1 MILLHP
7 LGVRFKTPHTVDP
20 SVFFKFKKGNVMRLN
35 TFIITHHVGEL
46 EDFDF
51 YDDMERDCS
60 RVAKHVGTYATT
72 GDKVYS
78 VWRCECELDFFRDW
92 LSKNHNLRTS
102 LNLKYDVHQAEQA
115 LVKKPAALAEGYLA
129 INQIQYDLQST
140 NQVWSVVDE
149 YPDVSIIFNNLQVYF
164 GYDEAQKLIDALQKL
179 VSARETGDLIEGT
192 AYSYKPY
199 QPYRPA
205 T

>member
-1 MILLHP
+1 M
-7 LGVRFKTPHTVDP
+7 RFKTPHTVDP
-20 SVFFKFKKGNVMRLN
+20 SVFFKYKKGNVMRLN

-51 YDDMERDCS
+51 YDGMERDCS
-60 RVAKHVGTYATT
+60 RVARHIGTYSTSV
-72 GDKVYS
+72 DKVYS

-92 LSKNHNLRTS
+92 LSKNHKRRTS

-115 LVKKPAALAEGYLA
+115 LVKKPAALTEGYLPVEH
-129 INQIQYDLQST
+129 IQHDLQST
-140 NQVWSVVDE
+140 NRIWSVVDE

-164 GYDEAQKLIDALQKL
+164 AYDETKKLIDALQKL
-179 VSARETGDLIEGT
+179 VSARETGELTEDT

-199 QPYRPA
+199 NPYRSA